1 MSIGNGQDFLNL
13 VMNKSKI
20 QSQIKN
26 LKNISN
32 QTSLSKGTT
41 SNSGEITIDIDTYQK
56 ALGHSV
62 ELHKLILQQILLNH
76 QISSKQKEQAKA
88 KALQKENLLHA
99 SSMHVN
105 KSNENNRYQTLYLM
119 DKTGNDVIK
128 YICVDQNKNDNIKQI
143 ENQKACNCSRRPL
156 RSHKR
161 SQSDCP
167 INGTRNN
174 STMASNG
181 QPFSKK
187 NKNCISLLKSGFNKD
202 ASLEELEKMS
212 DEINELIKI
221 KMQKINL
228 SKEGDTLCS
237 NNNKQSPRKLK
248 QSSNIYSTRKR
259 NINQNNDEDNSFL
272 RDLSTRNN
280 NTLLLSGNKKLNIN
294 DNNPLLKSA
303 SAKLMFDENEAVNR
317 RLQKSGLTK
326 EYLSDAI
333 QRLRALKEDNSRN
346 KSLFDNELFS
356 LDEFK
361 KQRSSSV
368 IKSKINFNKPL
379 FEHVKYNPKPNGN
392 SRNNELSV
400 KDKFVTDKYLDKM
413 KYSGVISQ
421 DAINKI
427 RNLKYRQKDE
437 KYYTNVF
444 KKNMNNV

>member
-1 MSIGNGQDFLNL
+1 MSIGNEQDFLNL

-20 QSQIKN
+20 QTQIKN

-32 QTSLSKGTT
+32 QISLSKGTT

-88 KALQKENLLHA
+88 KTLQKENLLRA
-99 SSMHVN
+99 TSMHVN
-105 KSNENNRYQTLYLM
+105 KSNENNRYQTLYLI

-128 YICVDQNKNDNIKQI
+128 YICVDQNHNGNIKQI
-143 ENQKACNCSRRPL
+143 ENQRACNCSRRPL
-156 RSHKR
+156 KLHKR
-161 SQSDCP
+161 SQSYCP
-167 INGTRNN
+167 VNGTTSN
-174 STMASNG
+174 STKVSNG

-187 NKNCISLLKSGFNKD
+187 NKNSISLFKSGKIIKD
-202 ASLEELEKMS
+202 ASLEDLQKMS
-212 DEINELIKI
+212 DEINELIKV
-221 KMQKINL
+221 KMQKMNL
-228 SKEGDTLCS
+228 
-237 NNNKQSPRKLK
+237 
-248 QSSNIYSTRKR
+248 STRKR
-259 NINQNNDEDNSFL
+259 NNQNNDEDDSFL
-272 RDLSTRNN
+272 KDLSTRNN
-280 NTLLLSGNKKLNIN
+280 NTLLLNGTKQLNVNGNNT
-294 DNNPLLKSA
+294 LLRSA

-326 EYLSDAI
+326 EYLSNAI

-346 KSLFDNELFS
+346 KSLFDNELFN

-361 KQRSSSV
+361 KQRSSSAM
-368 IKSKINFNKPL
+368 KSKINFNKPL

-413 KYSGVISQ
+413 KYSGVINQ

-427 RNLKYRQKDE
+427 RHLKYKQKDE
-437 KYYTNVF
+437 KYYTNVL

>member
-1 MSIGNGQDFLNL
+1 MSIGKGGNGQDFLNL

-26 LKNISN
+26 IKNISN

-99 SSMHVN
+99 SSIHVN

-119 DKTGNDVIK
+119 DKTGNGVIK
-128 YICVDQNKNDNIKQI
+128 YICVDQSNNDNIKQI
-143 ENQKACNCSRRPL
+143 ENQRACNCSRRPL

-161 SQSDCP
+161 SQSYCP
-167 INGTRNN
+167 INGTMSN
-174 STMASNG
+174 STKARNG
-181 QPFSKK
+181 QNLSKK
-187 NKNCISLLKSGFNKD
+187 NKNCISLFKSGIINKD
-202 ASLEELEKMS
+202 ASLDDLQKMS
-212 DEINELIKI
+212 VEINELIKM
-221 KMQKINL
+221 KMQKMNL

-259 NINQNNDEDNSFL
+259 NINQSNDEDGSFL
-272 RDLSTRNN
+272 RDLSMRNN
-280 NTLLLSGNKKLNIN
+280 NTLLLSGNKRLNIN
-294 DNNPLLKSA
+294 DNNTLLRSA

-326 EYLSDAI
+326 E
-333 QRLRALKEDNSRN
+333 
-346 KSLFDNELFS
+346 
-356 LDEFK
+356 
-361 KQRSSSV
+361 
-368 IKSKINFNKPL
+368 
-379 FEHVKYNPKPNGN
+379 
-392 SRNNELSV
+392 
-400 KDKFVTDKYLDKM
+400 
-413 KYSGVISQ
+413 
-421 DAINKI
+421 
-427 RNLKYRQKDE
+427 
-437 KYYTNVF
+437 
-444 KKNMNNV
+444 